1 MKGALVMNEVQII
14 GTGSYAPLNIMTNKQ
29 LSEIVETSDEW
40 IISRT
45 GIKQRHISQG
55 ENTSDLATEAAL
67 EALKDANIKAEDIDL
82 IILASTSPDQFVPA
96 TACIVQGNIGAVNA
110 MAFDISAACTGFI
123 FGLNIA
129 MQFLKTGNRKR
140 ALIIGAEVL
149 SKIVDWTDR
158 NTCILFGDGAGAAVL
173 EAGSTRGVISVD
185 SASEGQKSHFLTCPT
200 VDVKNTFTSGNED
213 FKATISMDGKEIF
226 KFAVNTIVKS
236 INKIL
241 TDNNYTLEDI
251 KYVVCH
257 QANFRIIDFVVKRL
271 KADKN
276 KFFVNL
282 DKYGNTSAASIAIAL
297 DEMNKT
303 NLLTVGDKI
312 ILVGFG
318 GGLTYGA
325 SLIEWTINK

>member
-1 MKGALVMNEVQII
+1 MNEVQII
-14 GTGSYAPLNIMTNKQ
+14 GTGSYAPLNIMTNHQ
-29 LSEIVETSDEW
+29 ISEIVDTSDEW
-40 IISRT
+40 IVSMT

-55 ENTSDLATEAAL
+55 ENTSDLATKAAL
-67 EALKDANIKAEDIDL
+67 EALKDANVTAEDIDL

-123 FGLNIA
+123 FALNIA
-129 MQFLKTGNRKR
+129 MQFLKTGKRKR

-158 NTCILFGDGAGAAVL
+158 NTCILFGDGAGAAVV
-173 EAGSTRGVISVD
+173 EVGTKRGIISVD
-185 SASEGQKSHFLTCPT
+185 SASEGKKFELLTCPT
-200 VDVKNTFTSGNED
+200 VDVKNTFTNGKED
-213 FKATISMDGKEIF
+213 FKAKIDMDGKEIF
-226 KFAVNTIVKS
+226 RFAVNIIVRS

-241 TDNNYTLEDI
+241 KENNYTLEDI

-257 QANFRIIDFVVKRL
+257 QANFRIIDFVVKKL
-271 KADKN
+271 KADKD

-303 NLLTVGDKI
+303 NLLTAGDKI

-325 SLIEWTINK
+325 SLIEWTMNK

>member
-1 MKGALVMNEVQII
+1 MNEVQII
-14 GTGSYAPLNIMTNKQ
+14 GTGSYAPLNIMTNHQ
-29 LSEIVETSDEW
+29 ISELVDTSDEW
-40 IISRT
+40 IVSMT
-45 GIKQRHISQG
+45 GIKERHISLG
-55 ENTSDLATEAAL
+55 ENTSDLATKAAL
-67 EALKDANIKAEDIDL
+67 EALKDANLNACDIDL

-123 FGLNIA
+123 FALNIA
-129 MQFLKTGNRKR
+129 RQFLRTGERKR

-173 EAGSTRGVISVD
+173 EAGTVRGIISVD
-185 SASEGQKSHFLTCPT
+185 SASQGEKSGFLTCPT
-200 VDVKNTFTSGNED
+200 VDVKNSFTSGNKD
-213 FKATISMDGKEIF
+213 FKAIINMDGKEIF

-236 INKIL
+236 VNKML
-241 TDNNYTLEDI
+241 KENDYTLDDI
-251 KYVVCH
+251 KYIVCH

-271 KADKN
+271 KADKD

-282 DKYGNTSAASIAIAL
+282 DRYGNTSAASIAIAL

-303 NLLTVGDKI
+303 NLLKAGDKI

>member
-1 MKGALVMNEVQII
+1 MNEVQII
-14 GTGSYAPLNIMTNKQ
+14 GTGSYAPLNIMTNQQ
-29 LSEIVETSDEW
+29 LSEIVDTSDEW
-40 IISRT
+40 IISMT

-55 ENTSDLATEAAL
+55 ENTSDLATKAAI
-67 EALKDANIKAEDIDL
+67 EALKDAKVKVEDIDL
-82 IILASTSPDQFVPA
+82 IIVASTSPDKFVPA

-123 FGLNIA
+123 FALNVA
-129 MQFLKTGNRKR
+129 LQFLKTGERTR

-173 EAGSTRGVISVD
+173 EVGSLRGIISIN
-185 SASEGQKSHFLTCPT
+185 SASEGQNGKYLTCPT
-200 VDVKNTFTSGNED
+200 VDVKNTFTKGSED
-213 FKATISMDGKEIF
+213 FKSIISMDGKEIF
-226 KFAVNTIVKS
+226 KFAVKTIASSVT
-236 INKIL
+236 KIL
-241 TDNNYTLEDI
+241 KENNYTIDDI
-251 KYVVCH
+251 KYIVCH
-257 QANFRIIDFVVKRL
+257 QANFRIIDFVVKKL

-282 DKYGNTSAASIAIAL
+282 DSYGNTSAASIPIAM
-297 DEMNKT
+297 DEMNKK
-303 NLLTVGDKI
+303 NLLKAGDKI

-325 SLIEWTINK
+325 CLIEWTINK

>member
-1 MKGALVMNEVQII
+1 MNEVQII
-14 GTGSYAPLNIMTNKQ
+14 GTGSYAPLNIMTNQ
-29 LSEIVETSDEW
+29 QMSELVDTSDEW
-40 IISRT
+40 IVSMT
-45 GIKQRHISQG
+45 GIKERHISQG
-55 ENTSDLATEAAL
+55 ENTSDLATKAAL
-67 EALKDANIKAEDIDL
+67 EALKDANVKAEDIDL

-123 FGLNIA
+123 FALNIG

-158 NTCILFGDGAGAAVL
+158 NTCILFGDGSGAAVI
-173 EAGSTRGVISVD
+173 EAGTKKGIISVN
-185 SASEGQKSHFLTCPT
+185 SASEGQKAEFLTCPT
-200 VDVKNTFTSGNED
+200 VDVKNTFTKGNEN
-213 FKATISMDGKEIF
+213 FKSTISMDGKEIF
-226 KFAVNTIVKS
+226 KFAVKTIASSV
-236 INKIL
+236 NEIL
-241 TDNNYTLEDI
+241 SENNYTLDDI

-271 KADKN
+271 KADKD

-282 DKYGNTSAASIAIAL
+282 DRYGNTSAASIAIAL
-297 DEMNKT
+297 DEMNKK
-303 NLLTVGDKI
+303 NLLKAGDKI

-325 SLIEWTINK
+325 ALIEWTINK

>member
-1 MKGALVMNEVQII
+1 MKEVQII
-14 GTGSYAPLNIMTNKQ
+14 GTGSYAPLNIMTNNQ
-29 LSEIVETSDEW
+29 ISELVDTSDEW
-40 IISRT
+40 IITMT
-45 GIKQRHISQG
+45 GIRQRHISQG
-55 ENTSDLATEAAL
+55 ENTSDLATKAAL
-67 EALKDANIKAEDIDL
+67 AALKDANVKPEDIDL

-123 FGLNIA
+123 FALNIA
-129 MQFLKTGNRKR
+129 RQFLRTGERKR

-158 NTCILFGDGAGAAVL
+158 NTCILFGDGAGAAVV
-173 EAGSTRGVISVD
+173 EAGNIRGIISVD
-185 SASEGQKSHFLTCPT
+185 SASEGQKSEFLTCPT
-200 VDVKNTFTSGNED
+200 VDVKNTFTTGNKN

-226 KFAVNTIVKS
+226 KFAVNTIVS
-236 INKIL
+236 SVNKIL
-241 TDNNYTLEDI
+241 KENDYTLDDI

-271 KADKN
+271 KADKD

-303 NLLTVGDKI
+303 NLLTAGDKI

>member
-1 MKGALVMNEVQII
+1 MNEVQII
-14 GTGSYAPLNIMTNKQ
+14 GTGSYAPLNIMTNNQ
-29 LSEIVETSDEW
+29 LSEIVDTSDEW

-55 ENTSDLATEAAL
+55 ENTSDLATKAAL

-123 FGLNIA
+123 FALNIA
-129 MQFLKTGNRKR
+129 MQFLKTGNRKH

-173 EAGSTRGVISVD
+173 EAGSVRGIISVD
-185 SASEGQKSHFLTCPT
+185 SASEGQKSHFLTCST
-200 VDVKNTFTSGNED
+200 VDVKNTFTSGHED

-241 TDNNYTLEDI
+241 NDNNYTLEDI

-271 KADKN
+271 KADKD

-303 NLLTVGDKI
+303 NLLTAGDKI

>member
-1 MKGALVMNEVQII
+1 MNEVQII
-14 GTGSYAPLNIMTNKQ
+14 GTGSYAPLNIMTNHQ
-29 LSEIVETSDEW
+29 LSEIVDTSDEW
-40 IISRT
+40 IFSMT

-55 ENTSDLATEAAL
+55 ENTSDLATKAAL
-67 EALKDANIKAEDIDL
+67 SALKDANVNAEDIDL
-82 IILASTSPDQFVPA
+82 IIVASTSPDQFVPA
-96 TACIVQGNIGAVNA
+96 TACLVQGNIGAVNA

-123 FGLNIA
+123 FALNIA
-129 MQFLKTGNRKR
+129 MQFLRTGQRKR

-173 EAGSTRGVISVD
+173 EAGSVRGIISIN
-185 SASEGQKSHFLTCPT
+185 SASQGEKARFLTCPT
-200 VDVKNTFTSGNED
+200 VDVVNTFTKGNEN
-213 FKATISMDGKEIF
+213 FKSKIKMDGKEIF
-226 KFAVNTIVKS
+226 KFAVRIIASS
-236 INKIL
+236 ISKIL
-241 TDNNYTLEDI
+241 KENNYTLDDI

-257 QANFRIIDFVVKRL
+257 QANFRIIDFVVRRL

-282 DKYGNTSAASIAIAL
+282 DRYGNTSSASIAIAM
-297 DEMNKT
+297 DEMNKKK
-303 NLLTVGDKI
+303 LLEAGDKI

>member
-1 MKGALVMNEVQII
+1 MNEVQII
-14 GTGSYAPLNIMTNKQ
+14 GTGSYVPLNIMTNQQ
-29 LSEIVETSDEW
+29 LSEIVDTSDEW
-40 IISRT
+40 IVSMT
-45 GIKQRHISQG
+45 GIKERHISQG
-55 ENTSDLATEAAL
+55 ENTSDLATKAAIS
-67 EALKDANIKAEDIDL
+67 ALKDADIKPEDIDL

-123 FGLNIA
+123 FALNIA
-129 MQFLKTGNRKR
+129 MQFLRTGQRKR
-140 ALIIGAEVL
+140 ALVIGAEVL

-173 EAGSTRGVISVD
+173 EAGSKKGIISIN
-185 SASEGQKSHFLTCPT
+185 SASEGQKGGVLTCPT
-200 VDVKNTFTSGNED
+200 VDVKNTFTKGNEN

-226 KFAVNTIVKS
+226 KFAVKTIASS
-236 INKIL
+236 ISEIL
-241 TDNNYTLEDI
+241 SENNCSLEDI

-257 QANFRIIDFVVKRL
+257 QANFRIIDFVVRKL
-271 KADKN
+271 KADKD

-282 DKYGNTSAASIAIAL
+282 DRYGNTSAASIAIAM
-297 DEMNKT
+297 DEMNKK
-303 NLLTVGDKI
+303 NLLKAGDKI

>member
-1 MKGALVMNEVQII
+1 MNEVQII
-14 GTGSYAPLNIMTNKQ
+14 GTGSYAPLNIMTNHQ
-29 LSEIVETSDEW
+29 ISELVDTSDEW
-40 IISRT
+40 IVSMT
-45 GIKQRHISQG
+45 GIKERHISLG
-55 ENTSDLATEAAL
+55 ENTSDLATKAAL
-67 EALKDANIKAEDIDL
+67 EALKDANVNACDIDL
-82 IILASTSPDQFVPA
+82 IILASTSHDQFVPA

-123 FGLNIA
+123 FALDIA
-129 MQFLKTGNRKR
+129 MQFLRTGQRKR

-158 NTCILFGDGAGAAVL
+158 NTCILFGDGAGAAVI
-173 EAGSTRGVISVD
+173 EAGSVRGVISVN
-185 SASEGQKSHFLTCPT
+185 SASEGEKSQFLTCPT
-200 VDVKNTFTSGNED
+200 VDVRNSFTSGNKD
-213 FKATISMDGKEIF
+213 FRAIIDMDGKEIF
-226 KFAVNTIVKS
+226 KFAVNIIVKS
-236 INKIL
+236 VNKIL
-241 TDNNYTLEDI
+241 KENDFTLDDI

-271 KADKN
+271 KADKD

-303 NLLTVGDKI
+303 NLLKAGDKI

-325 SLIEWTINK
+325 SLIEWTMNK

>member
-1 MKGALVMNEVQII
+1 MNEVQII
-14 GTGSYAPLNIMTNKQ
+14 GTGSYAPLNIMTNHE
-29 LSEIVETSDEW
+29 LSKIVDTSDEW
-40 IISRT
+40 IVSMT
-45 GIKQRHISQG
+45 GIKQRHISTG
-55 ENTSDLATEAAL
+55 ENTSDLATKAATF
-67 EALKDANIKAEDIDL
+67 ALKNANIKAEDIDL
-82 IILASTSPDQFVPA
+82 IIVASTSPDQFVPA

-123 FGLNIA
+123 FALNIA
-129 MQFLKTGNRKR
+129 MQFLKTGQRKR
-140 ALIIGAEVL
+140 ALIIGADVL

-173 EAGSTRGVISVD
+173 EAGSVRGIISIN
-185 SASEGQKSHFLTCPT
+185 SASEGQKGKFLTCPT
-200 VDVKNTFTSGNED
+200 VDVKNTYTKGTEN

-226 KFAVNTIVKS
+226 KFAVKTIASS
-236 INKIL
+236 ISRIL
-241 TDNNYTLEDI
+241 KENNYTLDDI

-257 QANFRIIDFVVKRL
+257 QANFRIIEFVVRKL
-271 KADKN
+271 KADKE

-297 DEMNKT
+297 DEMNKE

>member
-1 MKGALVMNEVQII
+1 MNEVQII
-14 GTGSYAPLNIMTNKQ
+14 GTGSYAPLNIMTNNQ
-29 LSEIVETSDEW
+29 LSEIVDTSDEW

-55 ENTSDLATEAAL
+55 ENTSDLATKAAL
-67 EALKDANIKAEDIDL
+67 EALKDANIKAVDIDL

-173 EAGSTRGVISVD
+173 EAGSVRGIVSVD

-200 VDVKNTFTSGNED
+200 VDVKNTFTSGSED
-213 FKATISMDGKEIF
+213 FKATISMDGKETF

-241 TDNNYTLEDI
+241 NDNNYTLEDI

-271 KADKN
+271 KADKD

-303 NLLTVGDKI
+303 NLLTAGDKI

-325 SLIEWTINK
+325 SLIEWTMNK

>member
-1 MKGALVMNEVQII
+1 MNEVQII
-14 GTGSYAPLNIMTNKQ
+14 GTGSYAPLNIMTNHQ
-29 LSEIVETSDEW
+29 LSEIVDTSDEW
-40 IISRT
+40 IFSRT
-45 GIKQRHISQG
+45 GIKERHISQG
-55 ENTSDLATEAAL
+55 ENTSDLATKAAL
-67 EALKDANIKAEDIDL
+67 SALQDAEVDVEDIDL
-82 IILASTSPDQFVPA
+82 IIVASTSPDQFVPA
-96 TACIVQGNIGAVNA
+96 TACIVQGNIGAINA

-123 FGLNIA
+123 FALNIA
-129 MQFLKTGNRKR
+129 MQFLRTGDRKK

-173 EAGSTRGVISVD
+173 EAGSSPGIISVN
-185 SASEGQKSHFLTCPT
+185 SSSEGSKGGVLTCPN
-200 VDVKNTFTSGNED
+200 VDVKNTFTNGNKD
-213 FKATISMDGKEIF
+213 FKATVSMDGKEIF
-226 KFAVNTIVKS
+226 KFAVNTIVSS
-236 INKIL
+236 IHKIL
-241 TDNNYTLEDI
+241 SENDYTLGDI

-271 KADKN
+271 KADKD

-282 DKYGNTSAASIAIAL
+282 DRYGNTSAASIAIAL

-303 NLLTVGDKI
+303 NLLKAGDKI